1 VAAAKFIEIGK
12 FVGLFGVQ
20 GWVKL
25 ESYTEPRLQIF
36 AYQPWL
42 VELRGGERELAGVQ
56 GRAVG
61 KGIVAKLPGIDDR
74 DVAATLIGATIKV
87 NREVLPK
94 PRRGEYYWTDLEGLD
109 VVNIEGV
116 ALGKVS
122 HLFATGAND
131 VLVARDGTRER
142 LIPFVPKQYVREVDL
157 DCGKIVVEWDENF

>member
-1 VAAAKFIEIGK
+1 MAAARFIEIGK
-12 FVGLFGVQ
+12 VVGLFGVQ

-25 ESYTEPRLQIF
+25 ESYTEPRLQMF

-42 VELRGGERELAGVQ
+42 IEMRGTEREIAGVQ

-61 KGIVAKLPGIDDR
+61 KGIVGKLPGIDDR
-74 DVAATLIGATIKV
+74 DAAATLIGATIKV
-87 NREVLPK
+87 KREVLPK
-94 PRRGEYYWTDLEGLD
+94 AKRGEYYWTDLEGLD

-157 DCGKIVVEWDENF
+157 VGGKIVVDWDEEF